1 MIARHIPRP
10 FSEIALTTLLNK
22 YIGRSNFRLGLGYTK
37 FTSFEPNN
45 EILRDKSYFNV
56 SFFNAEYR
64 YSSERGYERR
74 LNPIP
79 YEYCNDTF
87 SDYVQDEVTERFGL
101 ETHLCPLNSDYYLI
115 GDLNSRV
122 YRDIEIFITPWSEDN
137 NEGVVWKS
145 REEIDLVL
153 NTGFIN
159 APITISYF
167 DFDDYVNP
175 VKTIL
180 AEPDDHYLLNNATT
194 WIEYFIRENTAL
206 TSDNLFFNE
215 PF

>member
-1 MIARHIPRP
+1 M
-10 FSEIALTTLLNK
+10 TLLNK
-22 YIGRSNFRLGLGYTK
+22 YIGKTNFRVGLGYTRFDK
-37 FTSFEPNN
+37 FEPNN
-45 EILRDKSYFNV
+45 SILLDQTYFNV
-56 SFFNAEYR
+56 SFFNVEYR
-64 YSSERGYERR
+64 YSAELNYERIM
-74 LNPIP
+74 NPIP
-79 YEYCNDTF
+79 FEYCNDSF
-87 SDYVQDEVTERFGL
+87 SDFVEDEVRERFSI
-101 ETHLCPLNSDYYLI
+101 ETHICPSTTDFYLV

-122 YRDIEIFITPWSEDN
+122 YRDIEIFIAPWNEN
-137 NEGVVWKS
+137 NNNGVVWKP
-145 REEIDLVL
+145 REEIDFVL

-194 WIEYFIRENTAL
+194 WIEYFVRENTAM